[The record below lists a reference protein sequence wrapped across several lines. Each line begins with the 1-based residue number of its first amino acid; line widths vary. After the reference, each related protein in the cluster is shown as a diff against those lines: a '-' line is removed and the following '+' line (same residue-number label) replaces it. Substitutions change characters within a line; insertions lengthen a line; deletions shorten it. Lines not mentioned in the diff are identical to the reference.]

1 MGVVCRDKDKEGET
15 GQCGSVMWRM
25 DWVLVGIQLLTS
37 HRHCISPSV
46 KVTKALDL
54 RSQYVSLKQ
63 IYTIMN

>member
-37 HRHCISPSV
+37 PLH
-46 KVTKALDL
+46 L
-54 RSQYVSLKQ
+54 SLGESHQ
-63 IYTIMN
+63 SS